1 MTSESF
7 HRTQGLGA
15 WVAPAIMTGC
25 RCETLLQVQAQ
36 RAFLTSRNF
45 KNWRYSGVIRVE
57 PARSQ
62 CEHAQGLTRD
72 SVTSIG

>member
-45 KNWRYSGVIRVE
+45 KNWRY
-57 PARSQ
+57 
-62 CEHAQGLTRD
+62 
-72 SVTSIG
+72 